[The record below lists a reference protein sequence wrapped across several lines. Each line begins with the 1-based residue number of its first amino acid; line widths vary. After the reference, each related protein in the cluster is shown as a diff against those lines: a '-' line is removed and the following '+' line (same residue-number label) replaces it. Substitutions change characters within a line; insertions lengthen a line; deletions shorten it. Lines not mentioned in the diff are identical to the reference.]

1 MVQTGG
7 LAMLE
12 YALILLPLI
21 AILTIVLF
29 GVALV
34 YSAGFREVV
43 VGMGGEGR
51 FSLLN
56 VFSVEGVGAIL
67 VLGLLMGGGV
77 IFPLY
82 QFPDACFRSME
93 ERAKEHAKV
102 ETELD
107 DLRDKYQ
114 SISEKLARYESPQHW
129 SITGYLSIP
138 DDSNIGFSDYQEA
151 RLFWLQGR
159 WIGFSRNFERVRY
172 APYDVQINPLP
183 NMSYRVARFE
193 IKLII
198 PGGVDL
204 PDEIAQIRYE
214 HWGATHLQ
222 GRLFDEL
229 FEAPWIKLG
238 SADIEFSEP
247 IELHLFDQ
255 RTG

>member
-1 MVQTGG
+1 MVQMGG

-34 YSAGFREVV
+34 FSAGFREVV
-43 VGMGGEGR
+43 AGLKQEGR

-82 QFPDACFRSME
+82 QFPEACFRSMD
-93 ERAKEHAKV
+93 ERAKEHDKARK
-102 ETELD
+102 ELS
-107 DLRDKYQ
+107 DLRDEHREIYD
-114 SISEKLARYESPQHW
+114 KLTRYENPQHW

-138 DDSNIGFSDYQEA
+138 GESNISFSDYQQA

-172 APYDVQINPLP
+172 APYDVQISPLP
-183 NMSYRVARFE
+183 DMSYRVARFE

-214 HWGATHLQ
+214 HWGATHFQ
-222 GRLFDEL
+222 GRLFDDL
-229 FEAPWIKLG
+229 FGTPWSKLG
-238 SADIEFSEP
+238 SANIEFRRP
-247 IELHLFDQ
+247 IVLHRFDQ
-255 RTG
+255 LTG